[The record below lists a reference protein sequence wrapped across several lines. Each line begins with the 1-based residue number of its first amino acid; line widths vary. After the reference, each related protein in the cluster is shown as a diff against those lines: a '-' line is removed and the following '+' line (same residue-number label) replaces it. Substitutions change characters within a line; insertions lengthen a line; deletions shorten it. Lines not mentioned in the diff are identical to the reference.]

1 MRNAI
6 VQLPDQRTT
15 GERRQ
20 VLRAAI
26 RQLERADIY
35 LAAVMFMDIDDRP
48 AERALSQLRADLD
61 ALRGHISELRV
72 NISN

>member
-48 AERALSQLRADLD
+48 AERALSQLRADLEAVRRHLSD
-61 ALRGHISELRV
+61 QRV
-72 NISN
+72 KIAN

>member
-48 AERALSQLRADLD
+48 AERALSQLRADLN
-61 ALRGHISELRV
+61 ALRRHLGEQRV
-72 NISN
+72 SISN

>member
-26 RQLERADIY
+26 RQLERADVY
-35 LAAVMFMDIDDRP
+35 VAAVTYMDIDDRP
-48 AERALSQLRADLD
+48 AERALRQLRADLD
-61 ALRGHISELRV
+61 AIRRHLGEQRV
-72 NISN
+72 SIAN

>member
-6 VQLPDQRTT
+6 VQLPERRTA

-26 RQLERADIY
+26 RQLERADVY
-35 LAAVMFMDIDDRP
+35 LAAVAFMDIDDRA
-48 AERALSQLRADLD
+48 AERSLSQLRADLD
-61 ALRGHISELRV
+61 GLRRYLGEQRIG
-72 NISN
+72 IDP

>member
-6 VQLPDQRTT
+6 VQLPDHRTT
-15 GERRQ
+15 SERRQ
-20 VLRAAI
+20 VLRAAV

-35 LAAVMFMDIDDRP
+35 LAAVTFMDIDDRP

-61 ALRGHISELRV
+61 AVRRHLGEQRLKIA
-72 NISN
+72 N